1 MGVGKSVSRRRRGRR
16 LGGRG
21 KRSIGSVAAAAFGRR
36 RNGAVRGRGGTPET
50 RGRPASPS
58 KRSLA
63 SMRATRTPSG
73 RPRDGQ
79 GWPRRLDSTLRRFG
93 GHVPAAPAIS
103 ATIAPSLE
111 PSAAVDTAR
120 MGATVT
126 RPRPRRTVAGA
137 RSAAAG
143 ALMEASA
150 AEDVIAAECC
160 AGRKYRPFY
169 KYFELHSV
177 TSQLLAI
184 YDWLAVEQEL
194 ESRIYNPN
202 YIAVS

>member
-1 MGVGKSVSRRRRGRR
+1 
-16 LGGRG
+16 
-21 KRSIGSVAAAAFGRR
+21 
-36 RNGAVRGRGGTPET
+36 
-50 RGRPASPS
+50 
-58 KRSLA
+58 
-63 SMRATRTPSG
+63 
-73 RPRDGQ
+73 
-79 GWPRRLDSTLRRFG
+79 
-93 GHVPAAPAIS
+93 
-103 ATIAPSLE
+103 
-111 PSAAVDTAR
+111 

-202 YIAVS
+202 YIAVP

>member
-1 MGVGKSVSRRRRGRR
+1 
-16 LGGRG
+16 
-21 KRSIGSVAAAAFGRR
+21 
-36 RNGAVRGRGGTPET
+36 
-50 RGRPASPS
+50 
-58 KRSLA
+58 
-63 SMRATRTPSG
+63 
-73 RPRDGQ
+73 
-79 GWPRRLDSTLRRFG
+79 
-93 GHVPAAPAIS
+93 
-103 ATIAPSLE
+103 
-111 PSAAVDTAR
+111 

-160 AGRKYRPFY
+160 AGRKYRITSISSFTRS
-169 KYFELHSV
+169 H
-177 TSQLLAI
+177 SQLLAI

>member
-1 MGVGKSVSRRRRGRR
+1 
-16 LGGRG
+16 
-21 KRSIGSVAAAAFGRR
+21 
-36 RNGAVRGRGGTPET
+36 
-50 RGRPASPS
+50 
-58 KRSLA
+58 
-63 SMRATRTPSG
+63 
-73 RPRDGQ
+73 
-79 GWPRRLDSTLRRFG
+79 
-93 GHVPAAPAIS
+93 
-103 ATIAPSLE
+103 
-111 PSAAVDTAR
+111 

-169 KYFELHSV
+169 SISCFTRSH
-177 TSQLLAI
+177 SQLLAI

-194 ESRIYNPN
+194 ESRIYNTN
-202 YIAVS
+202 YIAVQ

>member
-1 MGVGKSVSRRRRGRR
+1 
-16 LGGRG
+16 
-21 KRSIGSVAAAAFGRR
+21 
-36 RNGAVRGRGGTPET
+36 
-50 RGRPASPS
+50 
-58 KRSLA
+58 
-63 SMRATRTPSG
+63 
-73 RPRDGQ
+73 
-79 GWPRRLDSTLRRFG
+79 LDSTLRRFG

-169 KYFELHSV
+169 KYFYSLGHIRSSWRFITGSLWNKNSNRV
-177 TSQLLAI
+177 FITPITLLCHK
-184 YDWLAVEQEL
+184 
-194 ESRIYNPN
+194 
-202 YIAVS
+202 